1 MADVIRKINASLD
14 KVRVLTRNLNVNAQ
28 ITGLDV
34 SANGTVYAADWFNNV
49 IYKIF
54 ESGKVEGVLAGK
66 IGVSGDVLTETING
80 KSGLDA
86 RFWRPF
92 GICVDRSDNI
102 WAVDRDNWK
111 IKRLSNNGRVM
122 SLAGSTAG
130 DVINDD
136 GSEVKFGAYMGGV
149 CVDNAEIVYVADSS
163 NNKVKKVWPNGKT
176 VSLAGSGVAGFANGV
191 GNAAQFNVPLDV
203 AVDAAG
209 VVYVAD
215 RDNNRIRKIAT
226 NGAVTTLAGNGTAGL
241 VDGNGLEAQF
251 NQPSRLALD
260 PSGRFL
266 YVLDFGNKA
275 VRRVAADGKTTT
287 LMPYDVIAGV
297 GDVAVDNT
305 GFLYLLENL

>member
-14 KVRVLTRNLNVNAQ
+14 NFRVLTRNLDVNAQ
-28 ITGLDV
+28 VTGLEV

-54 ESGKVEGVLAGK
+54 ENGRVDGVLAGK
-66 IGVSGDVLTETING
+66 LGVSGDVLSETING

-102 WAVDRDNWK
+102 WVVDRGNWK

-122 SLAGSTAG
+122 NLAGSSAG
-130 DVINDD
+130 DAISDD
-136 GSEVKFGAYMGGV
+136 GTQVKFGLFMGGV
-149 CVDNAEIVYVADSS
+149 CVDNAEVIYVADSS
-163 NNKVKKVWPNGKT
+163 NNKIKKVWPNGRT
-176 VSLAGSGVAGFANGV
+176 VSLAGSGVGGFANGV
-191 GNAAQFNVPLDV
+191 GNAASFDVPLDV

-215 RDNNRIRKIAT
+215 RNNNRIRKITT
-226 NGAVTTLAGNGTAGL
+226 NGVVTTLAGNGTAGL
-241 VDGNGLEAQF
+241 VDGNGNEAQF
-251 NQPSRLALD
+251 NMPSRLALD

-266 YVLDFGNKA
+266 YVLDYGNSA
-275 VRRVAADGKTTT
+275 VRRVSADGKTTT
-287 LMPYDVIAGV
+287 LMPYTVNAGV
-297 GDVAVDNT
+297 GDIAVDNT